1 MSRRNYVSLTGVAVL
16 ALAGL
21 VIFARPAV
29 SGKVYMW
36 TDEAG
41 VRHITDT
48 PPPEQKSGVKELTAN
63 PAPAREAAPAPAV
76 SAVPGGA
83 SGSVWGGGPGAAG
96 ILPGL
101 LSGQNPGG
109 GAGNPPSGSAG
120 AAGDAAKGL
129 VPVSVADDLVRSA
142 LQSAQEQARDG
153 NLPGMTAPGDVMPGS
168 PATGT
173 EAPARA
179 PSTADEARLNELR
192 TRLDALE
199 KEKAA
204 YDLQERRARSKGDGY
219 AKQRARY
226 HQSDVE
232 QRIGEVQEQMRSLT
246 PASE

>member
-1 MSRRNYVSLTGVAVL
+1 MSRRNGVSLTGMAVL

-48 PPPEQKSGVKELTAN
+48 PPPEQKSGMKELTAN
-63 PAPAREAAPAPAV
+63 PAPVREASPA
-76 SAVPGGA
+76 SAASATSGGTQ

-109 GAGNPPSGSAG
+109 GAGNAPSGT
-120 AAGDAAKGL
+120 AGDAASGL
-129 VPVSVADDLVRSA
+129 VPATVADDLVRSA
-142 LQSAQEQARDG
+142 LQSAHEQANEG
-153 NLPGMTAPGDVMPGS
+153 TMPGMAAPGDVMSGN
-168 PATGT
+168 PAMGI

-179 PSTADEARLNELR
+179 PSAADEARLNELR

-219 AKQRARY
+219 AKQKARY
-226 HQSDVE
+226 RQSDVE
-232 QRIGEVQEQMRSLT
+232 KRIGEVQEQMRSLT